1 MGIEGLYKF
10 INKNCPNVYNLIS
23 IFDIKDN
30 SCIIDGMQHIYT
42 QLIYMRSKGKEVIT
56 PDGINISHIHGL
68 INSLTYYSKY
78 GIIPIFIF
86 DGKSPDIKKK
96 KVEER
101 RQNLKNNLNKLKDLE
116 NLKNDIN
123 ENIKNIKGLDHY
135 HSDEN
140 NTSESSDISD
150 NSDTDGLALTS
161 KRCSFTDFDPDI
173 NIISQASFSP
183 IDNSLLDEEL
193 KKISD
198 IQDEY
203 KKVYKRSII
212 LKNYYI
218 KDWITILELLG
229 LPVIKAEGEADP
241 LCAYISKNNK
251 YIYGIISDDSD
262 MLAFGTTRLM
272 RKSINQQFT
281 VIELEILL
289 DSITKIL
296 NDDFRNIRSF
306 SSVKNYK
313 FTSENLI
320 EFSILLGTD
329 YANFNLLQTFPDTVD
344 LLKCYMY
351 NGLAS
356 LVREEDME
364 KFNIIKKYYQNNDFT
379 NNFDHMLE
387 KPEWKKPKLMELK
400 QKLLKLG
407 VEEEYIDKNNELF
420 DYYFNKYT
428 KRLNSRNIEIDNNI
442 DIFQDINGF
451 NDFNEI
457 NSYKKYNNK
466 YSIQNNT
473 IRDDFEALTSSLTI
487 SLTNNNKNII
497 DPVNEYEN
505 FMNDIVSY
513 SEDLPNNYNYT
524 KPIKIIKNL
533 KNYHN
538 YNSNNTN
545 FQQIYLSN
553 SCPENNYY
561 KPKQYISR
569 NRSNSGSNTNIFD
582 I

>member
-10 INKNCPNVYNLIS
+10 INKNCPNAYNIIS

-42 QLIYMRSKGKEVIT
+42 QLVYMRSKGKEVIT
-56 PDGINISHIHGL
+56 PEGKNISHIHGL

-78 GIIPIFIF
+78 GIIPVFIF

-96 KVEER
+96 KIEER
-101 RQNLKNNLNKLKDLE
+101 RQTLKKNLNKLKDLE

-123 ENIKNIKGLDHY
+123 DNIKNIQGYENDNHCENSENSED
-135 HSDEN
+135 SDEN
-140 NTSESSDISD
+140 NITESD
-150 NSDTDGLALTS
+150 NTDIIVTPNTFSDTE
-161 KRCSFTDFDPDI
+161 I
-173 NIISQASFSP
+173 NIISPSGFSP
-183 IDNSLLDEEL
+183 IDNSILDEEL

-203 KKVYKRSII
+203 KKLYKRSII

-229 LPVIKAEGEADP
+229 LPVVKAEGEADP

-251 YIYGIISDDSD
+251 HIYGIISDDSD
-262 MLAFGTTRLM
+262 MLVFGTKRLM
-272 RKSINQQFT
+272 RKYINQQFT
-281 VIELEILL
+281 VIELEKLL
-289 DSITKIL
+289 NSITKIL

-306 SSVKNYK
+306 SSVKNYT
-313 FTSENLI
+313 FTNENLI

-329 YANFNLLQTFPDTVD
+329 YANFNLLQNFPDSVD

-364 KFNIIKKYYQNNDFT
+364 KFNIIKKYYQNKEFT

-387 KPEWKKPKLMELK
+387 KPEWQKPKLMELK

-407 VEEEYIDKNNELF
+407 VDEEYIDKNNELF

-428 KRLNSRNIEIDNNI
+428 KRLNSNKNIEIDYNV

-457 NSYKKYNNK
+457 NNYKKYNKK
-466 YSIQNNT
+466 YSIQHNT
-473 IRDDFEALTSSLTI
+473 ISDDFEALASSL
-487 SLTNNNKNII
+487 SNNINTLDKKYV
-497 DPVNEYEN
+497 DYVYEYEN
-505 FMNDIVSY
+505 FMNEIVSY
-513 SEDLPNNYNYT
+513 SEDLPNNYT
-524 KPIKIIKNL
+524 KPIKINKNIKFQ
-533 KNYHN
+533 HD
-538 YNSNNTN
+538 SNNRP
-545 FQQIYLSN
+545 FQNIYLSN

-561 KPKQYISR
+561 KPKQYINR
-569 NRSNSGSNTNIFD
+569 NRSNSGSNNNIFD